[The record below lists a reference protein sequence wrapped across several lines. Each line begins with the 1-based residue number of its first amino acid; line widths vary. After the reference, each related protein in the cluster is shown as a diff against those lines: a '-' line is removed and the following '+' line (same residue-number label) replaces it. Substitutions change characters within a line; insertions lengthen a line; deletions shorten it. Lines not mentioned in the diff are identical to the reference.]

1 MARDYEIT
9 AYGDGALLL
18 SFGEHIDPVINARV
32 HALAAALRESG
43 ERWSVPTPAYASLLV
58 GYDALKVDFGAA
70 RSRLAELVDTLPA
83 EVSASN
89 DDLQAIEISVR
100 YSREDGPDLDAV
112 AERCGLT
119 PAQVVEA
126 HSSVVYRAYMLGF
139 SPGFAYLGELP
150 AELDLPRLDTPRPR
164 VPAGSVAI
172 AGRQTAVYPQSTPGG
187 WHLIG
192 RTDAAVWDPSR
203 AQPAL
208 ITPGAA
214 VRFVPD
220 A

>member
-1 MARDYEIT
+1 MVRDYEIT
-9 AYGDGALLL
+9 AHGDSALLVT
-18 SFGEHIDPVINARV
+18 FGEHIDPVINARV
-32 HALAAALRESG
+32 HALAAAIRQSG
-43 ERWSVPTPAYASLLV
+43 GHWSVPTPAYASLLV
-58 GYDALKVDFGAA
+58 RYDALNVDFDAA
-70 RSRLAELVDTLPA
+70 RSLLAGLVDALPA
-83 EVSASN
+83 EASASSG
-89 DDLQAIEISVR
+89 DLETIEIRVR
-100 YSREDGPDLDAV
+100 YGGDDGPDLDAV

-150 AELDLPRLDTPRPR
+150 SELELPRLDTPRQR

-208 ITPGAA
+208 IRAGAA

>member
-9 AYGDGALLL
+9 AHGDSALLVT
-18 SFGEHIDPVINARV
+18 FGERIDPAINARV
-32 HALAAALRESG
+32 HALAAAIREADG
-43 ERWSVPTPAYASLLV
+43 QWSVPTPAYASLLV
-58 GYDALKVDFGAA
+58 AYDALNVDFDSA
-70 RSRLAELVDTLPA
+70 RSRLAELVDALSA
-83 EVSASN
+83 EVSARN
-89 DDLQAIEISVR
+89 DDLETIEISVH
-100 YSREDGPDLDAV
+100 YGGEEGPDLDAV

-150 AELDLPRLDTPRPR
+150 AELELPRLETPRQR

-172 AGRQTAVYPQSTPGG
+172 AARQTAVYPQSTPGG

-192 RTDAAVWDPSR
+192 RTDAVVWDPGR
-203 AQPAL
+203 ARPAL
-208 ITPGAA
+208 ITAGAA

>member
-9 AYGDGALLL
+9 AHGDSALLVT
-18 SFGEHIDPVINARV
+18 FGEHIDPLINARV
-32 HALAAALRESG
+32 HALAAAIRQSG
-43 ERWSVPTPAYASLLV
+43 EQWSVPTPAYASLLV
-58 GYDALKVDFGAA
+58 GYNAVAVDFDAA
-70 RSRLAELVDTLPA
+70 RSRLAGLVDALPA
-83 EVSASN
+83 EVGASN
-89 DDLQAIEISVR
+89 DEPEMIEITVR
-100 YSREDGPDLDAV
+100 YGGDEGPDLDAV

-119 PAQVVEA
+119 PAQVIEA

-150 AELDLPRLDTPRPR
+150 AELELPRLDTPRQR

-192 RTDAAVWDPSR
+192 RTAAAVWDPFR
-203 AQPAL
+203 PQPAL
-208 ITPGAA
+208 IRAGAA

>member
-1 MARDYEIT
+1 MARGYEIT
-9 AYGDGALLL
+9 AQGDSALLVT
-18 SFGEHIDPVINARV
+18 FGERIDPVVNARV
-32 HALAAALRESG
+32 HALAAAIRGSVG
-43 ERWSVPTPAYASLLV
+43 HWSVPTPAYASLLV
-58 GYDALKVDFGAA
+58 GYDALKDDFDTA
-70 RSRLAELVDTLPA
+70 RNRLARLVDALPA
-83 EVSASN
+83 DVSWSHG
-89 DDLQAIEISVR
+89 DRETIEINVR
-100 YSREDGPDLDAV
+100 YGGEEGPDLDAV

-126 HSSVVYRAYMLGF
+126 HSSVVYRVYMLGF

-150 AELDLPRLDTPRPR
+150 AELELPRLDTPRQR

-187 WHLIG
+187 WRLIG

-208 ITPGAA
+208 ITAGAA

>member
-1 MARDYEIT
+1 MIEPF
-9 AYGDGALLL
+9 GDSALLVTL
-18 SFGEHIDPVINARV
+18 GDVIDPEINARV
-32 HALAAALRESG
+32 HALAVAVRAAGSP
-43 ERWSVPTPAYASLLV
+43 WSTPIPAYASLLV
-58 GYDALKVDFGAA
+58 GYESRRLSVDEAIERLTALV
-70 RSRLAELVDTLPA
+70 A
-83 EVSASN
+83 EVGPAAP
-89 DDLQAIEISVR
+89 DAGPLIQIDVV
-100 YSREDGPDLDAV
+100 YDGPDLDAV

-119 PAQVVEA
+119 PADVVEM

-150 AELDLPRLDTPRPR
+150 ASLELPRRETPRQR

-192 RTDAAVWDPSR
+192 RTDAVLWDAGR
-203 AQPAL
+203 EAPAL
-208 ITPGAA
+208 ITAGAQ
-214 VRFVPD
+214 VRFVPR